1 MIYYSYYNRGKC
13 VSCNQVIWNTSP
25 LNSVQCQCN
34 SAFLSYSTSTNITNV
49 EDDEF
54 ILSIQEELNTQENIV
69 LTQITE

>member
-1 MIYYSYYNRGKC
+1 
-13 VSCNQVIWNTSP
+13 
-25 LNSVQCQCN
+25 VQCQCN